1 MKKELLSKKETNF
14 KDLENS
20 QPVHISK
27 NEKVYSEDNTK
38 DMVGPSLDK
47 EIMRLYKQKHCQFE
61 LKGVETG
68 QNEERLLNSLGSS
81 SDNGAIWL

>member
-1 MKKELLSKKETNF
+1 MKELLCEKEPKL
-14 KDLENS
+14 KDLKNY
-20 QPVHISK
+20 QLIHIAKNQKACSK
-27 NEKVYSEDNTK
+27 ENTK
-38 DMVGPSLDK
+38 GMAGIPIDK
-47 EIMRLYKQKHCQFE
+47 EFMRLYKQKHCQFE